1 MVVTCSVSE
10 DIIHKA
16 LGIRVTDEQL
26 VAISRITVLIA
37 GIVGMVI
44 ALTSDSLLYLVVSWA
59 WAGVGGTLSPA
70 IIMTFFWRRYSSVG
84 LIATIISGFI
94 FTVVWISMGFDE
106 VITSRFSTFF
116 VAAIFGIVFSF
127 LFPDTKR

>member
-1 MVVTCSVSE
+1 QLMVVTSSVSE

-59 WAGVGGTLSPA
+59 WAGVGCTLSPA
-70 IIMTFFWRRYSSVG
+70 ILMTFFWRRYSSAGVVATVSAG
-84 LIATIISGFI
+84 LISTIL
-94 FTVVWISMGFDE
+94 WISTPLEEMM
-106 VITSRFSTFF
+106 TSRFTTFF
-116 VAAIFGIVFSF
+116 IAAIF
-127 LFPDTKR
+127 